1 MQLIATVLLLV
12 EAVTAVSPLVRLQY
26 ASYEGTAL
34 SNGVTQWLGLR
45 FAAPPLG
52 DLRFAAPRDPTPEY
66 GVQQADEHGPT
77 CLSTGGGPPSN
88 SSDEDCLF
96 LDVYAPSN
104 ATRHS
109 KLPVF
114 FFIQGE

>member
-1 MQLIATVLLLV
+1 MKVTAAGLLLI
-12 EAVTAVSPLVRLQY
+12 EAASAVSPLVRLQY

-34 SNGVTQWLGLR
+34 ANGVTQWLGLR
-45 FAAPPLG
+45 YAAPPLG
-52 DLRFAAPRDPTPEY
+52 DLRFAAPQDPKPEY
-66 GVQQADEHGPT
+66 GIQQAKEHGPI
-77 CLSTGGGPPSN
+77 CLSTGGGPPSDEN
-88 SSDEDCLF
+88 SEDCLF

-114 FFIQGE
+114 FFIQGM